1 MSNALTPE
9 QQRAMVAAYTIPLPE
24 PAFGFLVVS
33 EETGQWI
40 GSRAGEAAFDADNLH
55 AHAAAVSA
63 AKAAEIAQLREYL
76 DAAQRRGEELR
87 AEVAALTENGPPMQR
102 GTTIEG
108 TPWMGTMREVLED
121 YKSAADTEARWGDEA
136 RAEVAGL
143 RDELLREHADHKET
157 IEDAATVVHQNT
169 ALRERIKVLEDALR
183 AADAAFEAVEIFMPG
198 GCKEEFAFY
207 ADWEDVRSALGDKTP
222 TTQPP
227 SPSPRS

>member
-1 MSNALTPE
+1 MTAALSPAGVRVDRRVMPHGQLARVCLTCE
-9 QQRAMVAAYTIPLPE
+9 Q
-24 PAFGFLVVS
+24 
-33 EETGQWI
+33 
-40 GSRAGEAAFDADNLH
+40 
-55 AHAAAVSA
+55 
-63 AKAAEIAQLREYL
+63 AAEIAQLREYL

-87 AEVAALTENGPPMQR
+87 AQVAALTENGPPMQR

-143 RDELLREHADHKET
+143 RKALAAAIRQNEHDMLMTGE
-157 IEDAATVVHQNT
+157 E
-169 ALRERIKVLEDALR
+169 LR
-183 AADAAFEAVEIFMPG
+183 AARA
-198 GCKEEFAFY
+198 
-207 ADWEDVRSALGDKTP
+207 ALGDSTP

>member
-1 MSNALTPE
+1 MTTPT
-9 QQRAMVAAYTIPLPE
+9 TIPLPR
-24 PAFGFLVVS
+24 P
-33 EETGQWI
+33 
-40 GSRAGEAAFDADNLH
+40 GSLGLIQYAGVDMLEY
-55 AHAAAVSA
+55 AAAVSA
-63 AKAAEIAQLREYL
+63 EKDAEI
-76 DAAQRRGEELR
+76 
-87 AEVAALTENGPPMQR
+87 
-102 GTTIEG
+102 
-108 TPWMGTMREVLED
+108 
-121 YKSAADTEARWGDEA
+121 
-136 RAEVAGL
+136 AGL

>member
-1 MSNALTPE
+1 MSN
-9 QQRAMVAAYTIPLPE
+9 TIPLPE
-24 PAFGFLVVS
+24 PIAWLFRTLPAGGSWELALSDDAGKPPWNARS
-33 EETGQWI
+33 EKPLYT
-40 GSRAGEAAFDADNLH
+40 ADQMH

-63 AKAAEIAQLREYL
+63 AKDAEIAGLREYL

-87 AEVAALTENGPPMQR
+87 AQVAALTENGPPMQR

-143 RDELLREHADHKET
+143 RKALAAAIRQNEHDMLMTGE
-157 IEDAATVVHQNT
+157 E
-169 ALRERIKVLEDALR
+169 LR
-183 AADAAFEAVEIFMPG
+183 AARA
-198 GCKEEFAFY
+198 
-207 ADWEDVRSALGDKTP
+207 ALGDKTP

>member
-1 MSNALTPE
+1 MSNT
-9 QQRAMVAAYTIPLPE
+9 PLPE
-24 PAFGFLVVS
+24 PVRILRHEGGVAMGLSLYLMTDFTQEVMS
-33 EETGQWI
+33 PQQ
-40 GSRAGEAAFDADNLH
+40 ADRVGWWRHDKHPSPLH

-63 AKAAEIAQLREYL
+63 ERDAEIA
-76 DAAQRRGEELR
+76 GLR

-143 RDELLREHADHKET
+143 RSTLADSHAYAERLKQRIDEMMTERD
-157 IEDAATVVHQNT
+157 V
-169 ALRERIKVLEDALR
+169 RIKVLEDALQMCVEQFQKPFQIHVP
-183 AADAAFEAVEIFMPG
+183 AGDLQTLDAARA
-198 GCKEEFAFY
+198 
-207 ADWEDVRSALGDKTP
+207 ALGDKTP